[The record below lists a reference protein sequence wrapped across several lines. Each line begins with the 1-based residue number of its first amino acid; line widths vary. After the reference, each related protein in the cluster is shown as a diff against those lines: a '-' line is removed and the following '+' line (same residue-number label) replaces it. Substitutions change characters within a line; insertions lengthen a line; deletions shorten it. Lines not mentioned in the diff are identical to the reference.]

1 MKNTDNLK
9 YMIIGAGGTGGAV
22 GSHLAHAGSDVT
34 FIARGRHLKAM
45 RENGL
50 RVIKPS
56 EEFTVSPVKAFN
68 SEEYLSMLNSECGAE
83 RPDIILVCVKGYSVE
98 EMIPFISEV
107 SSRDTVVIPVLNI
120 FGTGGKMQEKLPG
133 ITVTDGCI
141 YIASEI
147 REPGLIWMKGDILRV
162 VFGLR
167 KDQKSD
173 MRTDAGS
180 AVSVDSVPVLEKVR
194 DDLNAAGIRG
204 ILSDNIERDA
214 MRKFSYVSPQ
224 GACGIYYNVAAGEI
238 QKPGEV
244 RDCFAGLVQEIS
256 DLADAMGI
264 GFEDDAVGINLKIM
278 DNLSPDMTTS
288 LQRDVA
294 RGGVS
299 EIDGL
304 IYEVP
309 SLAAEY
315 GISLPL
321 YNRIS
326 EELKSRGIQ

>member
-9 YMIIGAGGTGGAV
+9 YLIIGAGGTGGAA
-22 GSHLAHAGSDVT
+22 GSHLAHAGFDVT
-34 FIARGRHLKAM
+34 FIARGRHLEAM
-45 RENGL
+45 RKNGL

-56 EEFTVSPVKAFN
+56 EEFTVKPVQAFT
-68 SEEYLSMLNSECGAE
+68 SEEYLTMLNSESETE
-83 RPDIILVCVKGYSVE
+83 RPDIILLCVKGYSVE
-98 EMIPFISEV
+98 EMIPFIAQV
-107 SSRDTVVIPVLNI
+107 SSPETVVIPILNI
-120 FGTGGKMQEKLPG
+120 FGTGGRIQEKLPG

-141 YIASEI
+141 YVASEI
-147 REPGLIWMKGDILRV
+147 KEPGLIWMNGDILRI

-167 KDQKSD
+167 KDQKCD
-173 MRTDAGS
+173 MRTDAGLTAS
-180 AVSVDSVPVLEKVR
+180 MDILRVLEKVR
-194 DDLNAAGIRG
+194 DDLNDAGIRG

-224 GACGIYYNVAAGEI
+224 GACGLYYNVAAGEI

-264 GFEDDAVGINLKIM
+264 GFGEDVVRINLEIM

-294 RGGVS
+294 RGRVS

-304 IYEVP
+304 IFEVP
-309 SLAAEY
+309 LLAAKCR
-315 GISLPL
+315 ISLPI
-321 YNRIS
+321 YDRIA
-326 EELKSRGIQ
+326 EALKARGIQ